1 MGEFYYIGKR
11 RKRKRHSR
19 LFRVGLLLLSAL
31 AFCRFSLYP
40 HIEALAEAETQTH
53 IERLF
58 NEKLG
63 EVLLSG
69 EFESEHLVTMSHT
82 AEGRVASVTVDTVR
96 LNLFKY
102 RVAAAV
108 LAEIGARDVSLTLPV
123 SSLFGVILFSGID
136 GKLPVK
142 VRTAEKLT
150 ARFASD
156 LEESGINQTLY
167 TLSIALD
174 IGITC
179 LLPSGIHR
187 ATVSCKAPICELL
200 IVGEVPDS
208 FTDISRLTDDVT
220 EYDIDDAVDF
230 GSVLH

>member
-1 MGEFYYIGKR
+1 MGECYYIGKR
-11 RKRKRHSR
+11 RKRKKHRWI
-19 LFRVGLLLLSAL
+19 FRAALLLLGAI
-31 AFCRFSLYP
+31 AFCHFSLYP

-69 EFESEHLVTMSHT
+69 EFESDPLVAMSHT
-82 AEGRVASVTVDTVR
+82 ADGRVASVTVDTVR
-96 LNLFKY
+96 LNLLKY

-123 SSLFGVILFSGID
+123 SSLFGVILFSGIN
-136 GKLPVK
+136 GGLPVK
-142 VRTAEKLT
+142 IRTAEKLT
-150 ARFASD
+150 ARFATD
-156 LEESGINQTLY
+156 FEESGINQTLY
-167 TLSIALD
+167 TLSFALD

-187 ATVSCKAPICELL
+187 ATVSCAAPVCELL

-208 FTDISRLTDDVT
+208 FTDINRLTDDVT

-230 GSVLH
+230 GSVLD